1 MGWNSSGSCR
11 RLHPSL
17 PGLQRVGL
25 WVNPKHG
32 HTFKI
37 SKTAGSKISYP
48 LDPEFLGLSLE
59 PIRFSD
65 FCPPPFFP
73 KQKWTNHFIASVAR
87 PTTTVTCETTV
98 EQTGTLYKEKNLS
111 AHLDWSNDFICVRNA
126 KNACSVNFHFL
137 KIVNLPTVRKQVLY
151 VTRAWKVQFEL
162 KAKERSAKER
172 SANPSGPIFP
182 PRREQRKTVQSI
194 QKKEKGQERH
204 NQLLHVPPPQT
215 KQLRVVPVN
224 AHDPDARINLRF

>member
-1 MGWNSSGSCR
+1 MGIGCCLEVWRGRPTIDLGSVFFVSCNRHAFLCRSTTNVWSLFFCWSQQLCRCWSTMDRNSNCSCSH
-11 RLHPSL
+11 LHPSL

-87 PTTTVTCETTV
+87 PTTVTCETTV
-98 EQTGTLYKEKNLS
+98 EQTGMLYKEKNLS

-126 KNACSVNFHFL
+126 KNACSV
-137 KIVNLPTVRKQVLY
+137 
-151 VTRAWKVQFEL
+151 VTLAL
-162 KAKERSAKER
+162 S
-172 SANPSGPIFP
+172 
-182 PRREQRKTVQSI
+182 
-194 QKKEKGQERH
+194 
-204 NQLLHVPPPQT
+204 
-215 KQLRVVPVN
+215 
-224 AHDPDARINLRF
+224 